1 MDLLGHLSGRSIAIV
16 LGDGGVGKTT
26 VAAALAAMS
35 AASGRRV
42 LAVTV
47 DPSNRLKDSLGLSGT
62 PGVEEEVPLRDFAPA
77 PGGSL
82 RAMVLD
88 AATELDRVVR
98 EASPS
103 DEVRRRITENVF
115 YRKAASRMTGTHEYM
130 AFTRLSDALAS
141 GRHDLVVLDTPPER
155 HALDFLD
162 APARLD
168 SLLGNDAFRLFVSA
182 SAGLSRAGLEAIR
195 LRRLVLRGIGRFAGE
210 ETFLQ
215 VLDFVLAFSPLYEHF
230 RVRAARVKDLFASPA
245 CATVLVCRPN
255 PARCPE
261 AGGAGPADALRAR
274 GIEPVAVVANRVLVW
289 PPPEAGGAGT
299 GGGGAGP
306 ADAASVK
313 DALSSEPALGLY
325 DRDMVSALAGRILG
339 LAGRYRERA
348 EEDAARVTALR
359 EAVAPA
365 PVHVVPGL
373 REEVRDLASLA
384 RFARVMRGAA

>member
-1 MDLLGHLSGRSIAIV
+1 VDLLGHLSGRSIAIV

-26 VAAALAAMS
+26 VAASLAAMS

-62 PGVEEEVPLRDFAPA
+62 PGVEEEVPLRDFGPA

-141 GRHDLVVLDTPPER
+141 GRYDLVVLDTPPER

-230 RVRAARVKDLFASPA
+230 RMRAARVKDLFASPA
-245 CATVLVCRPN
+245 CATFLVCRPN
-255 PARCPE
+255 PARCSE

-289 PPPEAGGAGT
+289 PPPEAGGAAAGT
-299 GGGGAGP
+299 

-348 EEDAARVTALR
+348 EEDAARVAALR

-365 PVHVVPGL
+365 PVHVVPDL